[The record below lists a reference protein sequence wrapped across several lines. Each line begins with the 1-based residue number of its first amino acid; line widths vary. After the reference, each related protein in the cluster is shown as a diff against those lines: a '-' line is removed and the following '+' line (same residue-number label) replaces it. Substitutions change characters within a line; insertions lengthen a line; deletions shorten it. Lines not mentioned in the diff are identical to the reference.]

1 MAQQVTHIHCP
12 GYADCHMPH
21 STPQRA
27 WLQSRALGNAI
38 RRSYGRTPFS
48 SVWQK
53 RTYAWSAFY
62 GVFRP
67 LEPVV
72 LPEGEHVQVRVPEGP
87 PIQHER
93 LAALEAFEA
102 ISEELTKEQWN
113 VFEEAVQRR
122 PWFGGRQLDL

>member
-1 MAQQVTHIHCP
+1 MSKIIEAV
-12 GYADCHMPH
+12 YE
-21 STPQRA
+21 
-27 WLQSRALGNAI
+27 N
-38 RRSYGRTPFS
+38 
-48 SVWQK
+48 
-53 RTYAWSAFY
+53 

-72 LPEGEHVQVRVPEGP
+72 LLEGEHVQVRVPEGP
-87 PIQHER
+87 PTQHER

-102 ISEELTKEQWN
+102 MGEELTKEQWD

>member
-1 MAQQVTHIHCP
+1 MSKIIEAV
-12 GYADCHMPH
+12 YE
-21 STPQRA
+21 
-27 WLQSRALGNAI
+27 N
-38 RRSYGRTPFS
+38 
-48 SVWQK
+48 
-53 RTYAWSAFY
+53 

-93 LAALEAFEA
+93 LAALEALEA

-113 VFEEAVQRR
+113 VFVEAVQRR